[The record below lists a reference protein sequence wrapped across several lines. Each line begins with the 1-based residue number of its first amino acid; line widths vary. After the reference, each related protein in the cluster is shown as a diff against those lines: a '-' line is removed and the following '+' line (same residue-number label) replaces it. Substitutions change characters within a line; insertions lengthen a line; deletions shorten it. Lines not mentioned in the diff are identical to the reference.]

1 MSIEARLQQITD
13 RHAELTSLMSSGT
26 LEGDKFVKISKEY
39 AELEPVVTAIHEFQ
53 KAKAEITDLKEML
66 SDPEMAAIAKEEL
79 YELEGKLP
87 KLEQAVKLAL
97 IPKEKTDSRNAIL
110 EIRAGTG
117 GDEAALFAA
126 DLFNMYKGFAAANG
140 WRVEVDSTSENDLGG
155 YKEIICT
162 ISGNNVFSKMKY
174 ESGGH
179 RVQRVP
185 ETESGGRIHTSAATV
200 AVLPEAEEID
210 VVLRTEDLRID
221 TFRSQGAG
229 GQHVNTTDSAI
240 RITHIPTGIV
250 AECQDGR
257 SQHKNREKA
266 MIVIR
271 SRILEAEMEKAAAER
286 AGNRK
291 LQVGSGDRSERI
303 RTYNFPQGRVT
314 DHRIGLTL
322 HSLNNVLSGAGLNEI
337 TDALISEDNA
347 SRLAEFE

>member
-1 MSIEARLQQITD
+1 MSIDARLQQITD
-13 RHAELTSLMSSGT
+13 RHAELTAMMSSGE
-26 LEGDKFVKISKEY
+26 LEGDKFVKVSKEY
-39 AELEPVVTAIHEFQ
+39 AELEPVVNAIHDYQ
-53 KAKAEITDLKEML
+53 NTRQEIADLHDMM
-66 SDPEMAAIAKEEL
+66 SDPEMKAMASEDLKL
-79 YELEGKLP
+79 LEPKLP
-87 KLEQAVKLAL
+87 KLEKAVKVAL

-117 GDEAALFAA
+117 GDEAALFASS
-126 DLFNMYKGFAAANG
+126 LFTMYKGFASANG
-140 WRVEVDSTSENDLGG
+140 WKVEVDSASENDIGG

-200 AVLPEAEEID
+200 AVLPEAEDID
-210 VVLRTEDLRID
+210 VEIKTEDLRID

-240 RITHIPTGIV
+240 RITHIPTGTV

-266 MIVIR
+266 MIVLK
-271 SRILEAEMEKAAAER
+271 SRILQAEMDKAATER
-286 AGNRK
+286 AGDRK

-322 HSLNNVLSGAGLNEI
+322 HSLTAVLAGTGLGEI

>member
-13 RHAELTSLMSSGT
+13 RHAELTSLMSSGE
-26 LEGDKFVKISKEY
+26 LEGDKFVKVSKEY
-39 AELEPVVTAIHEFQ
+39 SDLEPVVQAIREYQ
-53 KAKAEITDLKEML
+53 NAKSEAADLKEML
-66 SDPEMAAIAKEEL
+66 ADPEMKDMAKEEL
-79 YELEGKLP
+79 QAIELKLP
-87 KLEQAVKLAL
+87 ELEQAVKIAL

-126 DLFNMYKGFAAANG
+126 DLFNMYKGFAAVNG
-140 WRVEVDSTSENDLGG
+140 WQVEVDSTSENDLGG

-240 RITHIPTGIV
+240 RITHIPTGTV

-266 MIVIR
+266 MSVLR
-271 SRILEAEMEKAAAER
+271 SRILEAEMEKIAAER
-286 AGNRK
+286 AGDRK
-291 LQVGSGDRSERI
+291 LQVGSGDRSQRI
-303 RTYNFPQGRVT
+303 RTYNFPQERVT

-322 HSLNNVLSGAGLNEI
+322 HNLTGVLAGTGLSEI
-337 TDALISEDNA
+337 TDTLISEDNA
-347 SRLAEFE
+347 ARLAEFE

>member
-1 MSIEARLQQITD
+1 MSIDARLQQITD
-13 RHAELTSLMSSGT
+13 RHAELTSIMSSGT

-39 AELEPVVTAIHEFQ
+39 AELEPVVAAIHQ
-53 KAKAEITDLKEML
+53 YQNAKKEIADLKDML

-79 YELEGKLP
+79 YDLEGKLP
-87 KLEQAVKLAL
+87 TLEHAVKLSL

-126 DLFNMYKGFAAANG
+126 DLFGMYKGFAAANG
-140 WRVEVDSTSENDLGG
+140 WSVEIDSVSENDLGG
-155 YKEIICT
+155 YKEVVCT

-210 VVLRTEDLRID
+210 VVLKTEDLRID

-240 RITHIPTGIV
+240 RIMHIPTGIV

-303 RTYNFPQGRVT
+303 RTYNFQQGRVT

-322 HSLNNVLSGAGLNEI
+322 HSLSNVLSGVGLNEI

>member
-1 MSIEARLQQITD
+1 MSIDSKLQQITD
-13 RHAELTSLMSSGT
+13 RHAELTSMMSSGE
-26 LEGDKFVKISKEY
+26 LDSDKFVEVSKEY
-39 AELEPVVTAIHEFQ
+39 AELEPVVGAINDFTSVRQ
-53 KAKAEITDLKEML
+53 EIADLKEML
-66 SDPEMAAIAKEEL
+66 ADPEMAPIAKEEL
-79 YELEGKLP
+79 KALEPKLP
-87 KLEQAVKLAL
+87 VLEQAVKIAL

-117 GDEAALFAA
+117 GDEAALFASN
-126 DLFNMYKGFAAANG
+126 LFTMYKGFAAANG
-140 WRVEVDSTSENDLGG
+140 WKVEVDSTSENDIGG

-200 AVLPEAEEID
+200 AVLPEAQDVDID
-210 VVLRTEDLRID
+210 IKPDDLRID

-229 GQHVNTTDSAI
+229 GQHVNTTDSAV
-240 RITHIPTGIV
+240 RITHIPTNTV
-250 AECQDGR
+250 VECQDGR

-266 MIVIR
+266 MIVLK
-271 SRILEAEMEKAAAER
+271 SRILENERLKADAER
-286 AGNRK
+286 AGDRK

-303 RTYNFPQGRVT
+303 RTYNYPQGRVT

-322 HSLNNVLSGAGLNEI
+322 HSLNAVLSGEGLGEI
-337 TDALISEDNA
+337 TDTLIAEDNA

>member
-1 MSIEARLQQITD
+1 MSINARLQQITD
-13 RHAELTSLMSSGT
+13 RHAELTALMSSGE
-26 LEGDKFVKISKEY
+26 LEGDKFVAVSKEY
-39 AELEPVVTAIHEFQ
+39 SELEPVVAAINDYQ
-53 KAKAEITDLKEML
+53 SAKDEVEDLKFML
-66 SDPEMAAIAKEEL
+66 DDPEMADIAKEEL
-79 YELEGKLP
+79 KVLEP
-87 KLEQAVKLAL
+87 KIPTLEHAVKIAL

-126 DLFNMYKGFAAANG
+126 DLFGMYKGFASANG

-200 AVLPEAEEID
+200 AVLPEAED
-210 VVLRTEDLRID
+210 VDVDIKTEDLRVD
-221 TFRSQGAG
+221 TFRAQGAG
-229 GQHVNTTDSAI
+229 GQHVNTTDSAV
-240 RITHIPTGIV
+240 RVTHIPTGIV

-257 SQHKNREKA
+257 SQHKNKDKA
-266 MIVIR
+266 MSMIR

-286 AGNRK
+286 ADDRK
-291 LQVGSGDRSERI
+291 LQVGSGDRSQRI

-314 DHRIGLTL
+314 DHRIALTL
-322 HSLNNVLSGAGLNEI
+322 HNLTGVLGGEGLNEI
-337 TDALISEDNA
+337 TDALTAEDNA
-347 SRLAEFE
+347 TRLAQFE

>member
-1 MSIEARLQQITD
+1 MSIDARLQQITD
-13 RHAELTSLMSSGT
+13 RHAELTSLMSSGD
-26 LEGDKFVKISKEY
+26 LVGEKFVKISKEY
-39 AELEPVVTAIHEFQ
+39 SDLEPVVQAIHEYQ
-53 KAKAEITDLKEML
+53 NTKAEIQDLKEML
-66 SDPEMAAIAKEEL
+66 KDPEMKDIASEEL
-79 YELEGKLP
+79 KILEAKLP
-87 KLEQAVKLAL
+87 TLEHAVKFAL

-117 GDEAALFAA
+117 GDEAALFASS
-126 DLFNMYKGFAAANG
+126 LFNMYKGYASANG
-140 WRVEVDSTSENDLGG
+140 WRVEIDSASENDLGG

-200 AVLPEAEEID
+200 AVLPEAEEVD
-210 VVLRTEDLRID
+210 VEIRTEDLRVD

-240 RITHIPTGIV
+240 RITHIPTGTV

-266 MIVIR
+266 MSVLR
-271 SRILEAEMEKAAAER
+271 SRILEAEMEKIAAER
-286 AGNRK
+286 AGDRK
-291 LQVGSGDRSERI
+291 LQVGSGDRSQRI

-314 DHRIGLTL
+314 DHRIGMTL
-322 HSLNNVLSGAGLNEI
+322 HNLAGVLAGDGLNEI
-337 TDALISEDNA
+337 TEALIQEDNA

>member
-1 MSIEARLQQITD
+1 MSIDARLQQITD
-13 RHAELTSLMSSGT
+13 RHAELTSLMSSGE
-26 LEGDKFVKISKEY
+26 LDSDKFVKISKEY
-39 AELEPVVTAIHEFQ
+39 AELEPVVKAIHQ
-53 KAKAEITDLKEML
+53 YQNARKEIADLKGML
-66 SDPEMAAIAKEEL
+66 SDPEMAAIAKDEL
-79 YELEGKLP
+79 YDLEGQLP
-87 KLEQAVKLAL
+87 ALEQAVKLSL

-126 DLFNMYKGFAAANG
+126 DLFNMYKGFASANG

-271 SRILEAEMEKAAAER
+271 SRILEAEMEKAATER
-286 AGNRK
+286 AGDRK
-291 LQVGSGDRSERI
+291 LQVGSGDRSQRI

-322 HSLNNVLSGAGLNEI
+322 HNLTGVLAGTGLTEI
-337 TDALISEDNA
+337 TDALIQEDNA
-347 SRLAEFE
+347 SRLAEFD

>member
-1 MSIEARLQQITD
+1 MSIDSKLQQITD
-13 RHAELTSLMSSGT
+13 RHAELTSMMSSGE
-26 LEGDKFVKISKEY
+26 LDSDKFVEVSKEY
-39 AELEPVVTAIHEFQ
+39 AELEPVVGAINDFTSVRQ
-53 KAKAEITDLKEML
+53 EIADLREML
-66 SDPEMAAIAKEEL
+66 ADPEMAPIAKEEL
-79 YELEGKLP
+79 KALEPKLP
-87 KLEQAVKLAL
+87 VLEQAVKIAL

-117 GDEAALFAA
+117 GDEAALFASN
-126 DLFNMYKGFAAANG
+126 LFTMYKGFAAANG
-140 WRVEVDSTSENDLGG
+140 WKVEVDSTSENDIGG

-200 AVLPEAEEID
+200 AVLPEAQDVDID
-210 VVLRTEDLRID
+210 IKPDDLRID

-229 GQHVNTTDSAI
+229 GQHVNTTDSAV
-240 RITHIPTGIV
+240 RITHIPTNTV
-250 AECQDGR
+250 VECQDGR

-266 MIVIR
+266 MIVLK
-271 SRILEAEMEKAAAER
+271 SRILENERLKADAER
-286 AGNRK
+286 AGDRK

-303 RTYNFPQGRVT
+303 RTYNYPQGRVT

-322 HSLNNVLSGAGLNEI
+322 HSLNAVLSGEGLGEI
-337 TDALISEDNA
+337 TDTLIAEDNA